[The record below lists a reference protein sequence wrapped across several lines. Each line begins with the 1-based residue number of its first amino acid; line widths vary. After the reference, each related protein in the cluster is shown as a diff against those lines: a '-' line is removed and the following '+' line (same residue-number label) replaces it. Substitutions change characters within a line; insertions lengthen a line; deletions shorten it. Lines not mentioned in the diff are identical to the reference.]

1 MMRVHFTYTALLA
14 LILGVVVSLSAAAQ
28 SQVSA
33 KRNSPPLL
41 AYGENRERL
50 PARYDGVN
58 SKEFFRV
65 FKRNIGSLKKRKSET
80 IDQFRARGADAKTV
94 FRSIGTTK
102 TYAFRIKGLSAQFDA
117 GKQAYVFGGK
127 SRYGCLGSSFLEGYI
142 TCGISE
148 SVPVAKKTDSAQTNA
163 VAKKTVKARHE
174 VHGLAIPIDSSFVR
188 ENFKLDRNKFY
199 FVPELGVSPET
210 AGRLKGNRISV
221 LFVGNVLEEKFVNE
235 QGKVALPVRTDRRDA
250 TIIEYDV
257 PFRVRK
263 IVYYV
268 YQTGE
273 ILKQIDF

>member
-1 MMRVHFTYTALLA
+1 MKAHFTRTALPA
-14 LILGVVVSLSAAAQ
+14 LILGVFLSLSAVAQ
-28 SQVSA
+28 SQTPG
-33 KRNSPPLL
+33 KRNSPALL
-41 AYGENRERL
+41 VYGENRERL
-50 PARYDGVN
+50 PAKYEGVD

-65 FKRNIGSLKKRKSET
+65 FKRNLGTLKKRKSET
-80 IDQFRARGADAKTV
+80 VEQFRVRGADAKTV
-94 FRSIGTTK
+94 FRTIGTTR

-127 SRYGCLGSSFLEGYI
+127 SRYGCLGSSFIEGYI

-148 SVPVAKKTDSAQTNA
+148 SVPVAKKTDGAEVSA

-188 ENFKLDRNKFY
+188 DYFKLDRNLFY
-199 FVPELGVSPET
+199 FIPELGVPPET
-210 AGRLKGNRISV
+210 ARRLKDSRISV
-221 LFVGNVLEEKFVNE
+221 LFVGNVIEEKFVNE
-235 QGKVALPVRTDRRDA
+235 QGKVVLPVLTDRRDA
-250 TIIEYDV
+250 TIAEYDV

-273 ILKQIDF
+273 ILKQTDF

>member
-1 MMRVHFTYTALLA
+1 MNAHFTRSALPA
-14 LILGVVVSLSAAAQ
+14 LILGVFLSLSAAAQ
-28 SQVSA
+28 SQTPG
-33 KRNSPPLL
+33 KRNSPALL

-50 PARYDGVN
+50 PAQYEGVN

-65 FKRNIGSLKKRKSET
+65 FKRNLGTLKKGKSET
-80 IDQFRARGADAKTV
+80 VEQFRVRGADAKTV
-94 FRSIGTTK
+94 FRTIGTTR

-148 SVPVAKKTDSAQTNA
+148 SVPVAKKTDGAEVSA

-174 VHGLAIPIDSSFVR
+174 VHGLAIPLDSSFVR
-188 ENFKLDRNKFY
+188 DSFKLDRNQFY
-199 FVPELGVSPET
+199 FIPELRVSPET
-210 AGRLKGNRISV
+210 ASRIKDQGISV
-221 LFVGNVLEEKFVNE
+221 LFVGNVIEEKFVNE
-235 QGKVALPVRTDRRDA
+235 QGKVVLPVLTDRRDA
-250 TIIEYDV
+250 TIVGYDV

-273 ILKQIDF
+273 ILKQTDF